1 MRRTCYW
8 PLLLSGGFGICRIC
22 VSWLVHLHVHVRLS
36 AEQML
41 IMSILQPA
49 AVKAVER
56 DDQLYLALQAS
67 GAALAA
73 SQTPQKGRP
82 ASAAKE
88 ASRSKAQKRRRSSAV
103 LVRSAAQSSGA
114 LLQCSEEIWLD
125 LRASLLHALSQ
136 SRQP

>member
-1 MRRTCYW
+1 M
-8 PLLLSGGFGICRIC
+8 
-22 VSWLVHLHVHVRLS
+22 SWLVHLHVLVRLS

-41 IMSILQPA
+41 IMSVMRPA
-49 AVKAVER
+49 AVKVVER

-73 SQTPQKGRP
+73 SQNPQKGRL

-88 ASRSKAQKRRRSSAV
+88 TSRSKAQKRRRSSAV

-114 LLQCSEEIWLD
+114 LLQYSKEIWLD
-125 LRASLLHALSQ
+125 FRASLSHASSQ
-136 SRQP
+136 SRQL